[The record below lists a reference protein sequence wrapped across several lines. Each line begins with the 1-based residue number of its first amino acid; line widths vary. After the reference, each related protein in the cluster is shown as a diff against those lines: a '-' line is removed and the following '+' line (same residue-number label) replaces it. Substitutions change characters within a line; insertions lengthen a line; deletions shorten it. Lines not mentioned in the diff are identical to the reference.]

1 MPHPVPAHARRRWIL
16 ALALYLTLIAAI
28 LWIAYQGRF
37 PGWLALIPA
46 YDKLG
51 HAALMGT
58 LGYLAHRALGR
69 KSLGLGSLAL
79 PLGPLLVAALVLA
92 EEFAQRG
99 SAMRTFDLADLAA
112 DACGLLAVAPL
123 DRLWF
128 NRRHNRASERR
139 EP

>member
-1 MPHPVPAHARRRWIL
+1 MPRLALSRTRRRWL
-16 ALALYLTLIAAI
+16 VALVLYLALIAAI
-28 LWIAYQGRF
+28 LWIAYQGRI
-37 PGWLALIPA
+37 PGWLARLPA

-69 KSLGLGSLAL
+69 RTVRLGRTRL
-79 PLGPLLVAALVLA
+79 PLGPLLVGTLVLA
-92 EEFAQRG
+92 EELAQRG

-123 DRLWF
+123 DRL
-128 NRRHNRASERR
+128 
-139 EP
+139 